1 MGLIIF
7 FLVACCILSISADGI
22 FGGREVS
29 PHSMPYMA
37 YLTFYTQNRQLSR
50 CGGVLISEDIVLTAA
65 HCNGTEMT
73 VRLGA
78 HNVEEKEI
86 STQEIKVCKIF
97 PHFKYKAGIDSS
109 DIMMLKLKNRVVPN
123 RFVLPLPI
131 VRSKKYEIPTPGSY
145 CTTAGW
151 GKFRTRS
158 DQLSSKLQKVDL
170 KLVSREECSKFFNN
184 INVKEFICAGDP
196 MEKDKYASFGD
207 SGGPLFCGKNFQGV
221 YHGARNDKPPTGL
234 YTDLSPYINWIT
246 KNMRK
251 IKCKK

>member
-196 MEKDKYASFGD
+196 MEKDKATLAVLCSVAKIFKAFTMGHEMTNH
-207 SGGPLFCGKNFQGV
+207 PLVCTQTSLLTSTGSQKTCGKSS
-221 YHGARNDKPPTGL
+221 A
-234 YTDLSPYINWIT
+234 
-246 KNMRK
+246 KNK
-251 IKCKK
+251 